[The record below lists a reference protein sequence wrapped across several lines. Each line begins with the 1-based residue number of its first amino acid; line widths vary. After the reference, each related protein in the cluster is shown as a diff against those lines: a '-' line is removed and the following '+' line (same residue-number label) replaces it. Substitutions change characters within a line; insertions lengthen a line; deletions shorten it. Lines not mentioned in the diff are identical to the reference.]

1 MIASLFE
8 VVAFKGSGPSWSP
21 VLDST
26 SWDCSGIS
34 GFVRSWKEYLKK
46 LVQTF
51 LPLEG
56 FKKEGPLNL
65 MIIRL
70 LIKYSIYPK
79 TGWNRMFFGL
89 YPAFR
94 LIKIVVVI
102 RILLELFGNREQ
114 VCLEVIIVLF
124 IEHVFQ

>member
-1 MIASLFE
+1 
-8 VVAFKGSGPSWSP
+8 
-21 VLDST
+21 
-26 SWDCSGIS
+26 
-34 GFVRSWKEYLKK
+34 
-46 LVQTF
+46 
-51 LPLEG
+51 
-56 FKKEGPLNL
+56 
-65 MIIRL
+65 
-70 LIKYSIYPK
+70 
-79 TGWNRMFFGL
+79 MFFGL